1 MGYSYKEFLEDLNMG
16 REIHF
21 IYKSEGYYISD
32 WGFWK
37 FDDESSEIIVGNEE
51 DILTKVKIGGKS
63 IKEIWNLIEIDY
75 IF

>member
-1 MGYSYKEFLEDLNMG
+1 MEYSYKEFLEDLNMG

-21 IYKSEGYYISD
+21 IYKSESYYISN

-37 FDDESSEIIVGNEE
+37 FYDESSEIIVGNEE
-51 DILTKVKIGGKS
+51 DILTKVKIDGKS
-63 IKEIWNLIEIDY
+63 IKETWNLIEVDQ